1 MKDLLHILIIC
12 ILFAACSDDYDVEN
26 GYSPSLTAKYLAV
39 SPTSFRFNAEASSEH
54 IKVDCNEAHWKFDN
68 DASWITISPKEGS
81 TSTNAMVSVTTNHNV
96 DEPRVG
102 VFYFQS
108 TQNDWEY
115 ETPIS
120 VVQEG
125 QEPSIKLSNDELFF
139 SGKRSSDFVTINAN
153 CAWKVQASE
162 DWIHIQESG
171 NKISITVDANTEKYN
186 RNGNVIVSYS
196 GLVTKSESITIHQAP
211 ATITASTN
219 TLEFENTASVVGIN
233 IEAEADWVAGT
244 NSSWLEIDPAKGSAG
259 TSQLKISVAPNLAIN
274 ERTDFIIFSIG
285 GSQRIQIPVRQ
296 KGIYIDI
303 DKTNITFDASG
314 GEKNFSVSSNTSW
327 EITGALSWLTVNPS
341 KGENNSVVRIIANDN
356 PNTSQRTAAIRIAQ
370 PGLSLE
376 KTIIVTQEG
385 KFFNV
390 LQKSLEFEDVDNP
403 KYIRVETNGQWKAT
417 TQDSWLTVSPASG
430 NGTADVLVSVHEN
443 ETTADR
449 NGVIT
454 FTMGD
459 KTSSVSVHQRGK
471 YMNVSSTALNYGCEG
486 GSQTISIDTNSKW
499 NSHCD
504 QNWITI
510 TPSSGSGKA
519 TLYIAVS
526 ENESDEKR
534 SGKVYVEMTSQSH
547 TIDITQNGKIFNLSS
562 SVSNIRYN
570 SDGGK
575 ESFNIFCNTSWDI
588 TEYPEWISLTPSSGK
603 GNSEVLVTA
612 SKNLNMYERSG
623 LIRISDKSRK
633 VTISIAIYQAGKDFD
648 LTTNEKNIFFNSKGG
663 QNCISL
669 NCNTS
674 WYIISKPQWI
684 SASPIEGENNSVVT
698 LTAQDNPLSS
708 ERSGVITFSTKTGD
722 IKASVTLQQAGK
734 SFDVG
739 STVLH
744 FGDTPSE
751 QSITI
756 YTDGNWSAIK
766 DASWISISPSAG
778 NGDGVIKV
786 SVSENSTDKSRTG
799 YVTITV
805 GDKSIIVTIN
815 QTGKYFTISDPV
827 LKFSSK
833 GGNIQL
839 DLSSNGNWT
848 ATVDP
853 QDQTWLSLSKQSG
866 NGNASITI
874 SAKDNASVNS
884 RKASILFDTP
894 FHSTVKIEV
903 TQDARFLTIDT
914 EELLFYS
921 KGGTSQPINVTT
933 DGVYSVLTNDSWL
946 TIKQSANTFTVTA
959 TENKSPDPRYGSVT
973 IQLTDLKEGTLS
985 LILNVI
991 QLNYGGTFLRQ
1002 GYQDDKN
1009 WDTSSGNGV
1018 TIGNLIITPY
1028 NNDNNWDS
1036 GNHGN
1041 SSTNGT
1047 NVEQTGYA
1055 NDIDWDAGNAEGG
1068 KGGNISQ
1075 DTYGN
1080 DKNWDSNNQ
1089 GSQTSSDTKISVVS
1103 YNSDKNWDPASNFH
1117 STLSVVKTGYNSDKN
1132 YDPTSTE
1139 TSKGVITQGNYNN
1152 DKNWN

>member
-153 CAWKVQASE
+153 CAWEVQASE

-211 ATITASTN
+211 ASITASTN
-219 TLEFENTASVVGIN
+219 TLEFENTASIIGIN
-233 IEAEADWVAGT
+233 IEAEADWLAGT
-244 NSSWLEIDPAKGSAG
+244 NSSWLEIDPSEGSAG

-285 GSQRIQIPVRQ
+285 GNQRIQIPVRQ

-314 GEKNFSVSSNTSW
+314 GEKNFSISSNTLW
-327 EITGALSWLTVNPS
+327 EITGTPTWLNIHPS
-341 KGENNSVVRIIANDN
+341 KGENNSAVSIKASDN
-356 PNTSQRTAAIRIAQ
+356 PNTSQRTAAIRISQ
-370 PGLSLE
+370 QGLSLE
-376 KTIIVTQEG
+376 KNIIVTQEG

-403 KYIRVETNGQWKAT
+403 KYVRVETNGQWKVS
-417 TQDSWLTVSPASG
+417 TQESWLTVSPSSG
-430 NGTADVLVSVHEN
+430 NGTADVLVSVLEN
-443 ETTADR
+443 ETTTDR
-449 NGVIT
+449 NGLIT

-459 KTSSVSVHQRGK
+459 KTSSVSVFQRGK

-499 NSHCD
+499 NTQCD

-534 SGKVYVEMTSQSH
+534 SGKVYVEMAGQSH
-547 TIDITQNGKIFNLSS
+547 SIDITQNGKVFNLSS

-570 SDGGK
+570 SDGGN
-575 ESFNIFCNTSWDI
+575 ESFSIFCNTSWEI
-588 TEYPEWISLTPSSGK
+588 TEYPDWISLTPSSGK

-612 SKNLNMYERSG
+612 SKNQNMYERSG

-633 VTISIAIYQAGKDFD
+633 IFISIAVYQAGKDFD
-648 LTTNEKNIFFNSKGG
+648 LTTNEKNIFFSSKGG
-663 QNCISL
+663 QNSISL

-674 WYIISKPQWI
+674 WYISSKPQWI
-684 SASPIEGENNSVVT
+684 SATPVEGENNCVVY

-708 ERSGVITFSTKTGD
+708 ERSGVITFSTRTGD

-739 STVLH
+739 STIVN
-744 FGDTPSE
+744 FGDVASE
-751 QSITI
+751 QSILI
-756 YTDGNWSAIK
+756 YTDGNWSATK
-766 DASWISISPSAG
+766 DASWISISPSSG
-778 NGDGVIKV
+778 SGDGVINV
-786 SVSENSTDKSRTG
+786 TVADNATDKSRTG

-815 QTGKYFTISDPV
+815 QTGKYFTITDPT
-827 LKFSSK
+827 LNFNSK
-833 GGNIQL
+833 GGAIQV
-839 DLSSNGNWT
+839 DLVSNGNWS
-848 ATVDP
+848 ASVEMQAQP
-853 QDQTWLSLSKQSG
+853 WLSLSQLSG
-866 NGNASITI
+866 YGNASLTI
-874 SAKDNASVNS
+874 SAQDNPSVNS
-884 RKASILFDTP
+884 RKASIFFDTP
-894 FHSTVKIEV
+894 YNSIIKIEV

-921 KGGTSQPINVTT
+921 KGGTSEVINITT
-933 DGVYSVLTNDSWL
+933 DGTYSIHAEESWL
-946 TIKQSANTFTVTA
+946 TFQEKANTFTVTA
-959 TENKSPDPRYGSVT
+959 SENKATEPRYGS
-973 IQLTDLKEGTLS
+973 IHLQLIDLKEGTLS
-985 LILNVI
+985 VTLNVV
-991 QLNYGGTFLRQ
+991 QLNKGGTFLQ
-1002 GYQDDKN
+1002 KEYEEDKN
-1009 WDTSSGNGV
+1009 WDSATGNGA
-1018 TIGNLIITPY
+1018 TIGNLIVTPY
-1028 NNDNNWDS
+1028 N
-1036 GNHGN
+1036 
-1041 SSTNGT
+1041 
-1047 NVEQTGYA
+1047 Q
-1055 NDIDWDAGNAEGG
+1055 
-1068 KGGNISQ
+1068 
-1075 DTYGN
+1075 
-1080 DKNWDSNNQ
+1080 DKNWDSD
-1089 GSQTSSDTKISVVS
+1089 SSDNPSYPETIISITS
-1103 YNSDKNWDPASNFH
+1103 YTSDKNWDSESDFH
-1117 STLSVVKTGYNSDKN
+1117 SRLSIEKRGYKEDKDHDS
-1132 YDPTSTE
+1132 YSTDTSTGII
-1139 TSKGVITQGNYNN
+1139 SQK
-1152 DKNWN
+1152 KW